1 MCKNNV
7 AGDDCDSCKPF
18 TFNLQMKNPLGC
30 QSCDCNANGTLGS
43 IKTCHA
49 TIGQC
54 ECKSHVIGRQCGRCK
69 EGYHSFKGS
78 DVFGCKREFTSLR
91 AIFSNNTI
99 IIMIMMMIITF
110 ILWGLQVTL
119 GISHIVYKSRI

>member
-1 MCKNNV
+1 M

-54 ECKSHVIGRQCGRCK
+54 ECKSHVTGRQCGRCK

-78 DVFGCKREFTSLR
+78 DVFGCKRECSSTN
-91 AIFSNNTI
+91 NNTNNNNNDDNDDDNKI
-99 IIMIMMMIITF
+99 HFVGVACDLMYF
-110 ILWGLQVTL
+110 AY
-119 GISHIVYKSRI
+119 SA